1 MKKQP
6 NQIPEEFTRTPVSI
20 IGKGIKPT
28 LIRFLIVSAIGF
40 FVILLVY
47 FLYGESP
54 EPLAPPFIISVIAF
68 NLISEGNIII
78 NRILDRK
85 SPWFF
90 KITLRTR
97 QQLGWSVLWTM
108 LIGIVSFISLPD
120 EVYRQQHFFMSA
132 LLVFIFGII
141 FVLLFNSTLFLKSF
155 FLNWKKSVLEAEALK
170 QAKLLSDYK
179 VLQNQ
184 LNPHFLFNS
193 FSTLISEIH
202 YNPETAIEFAQ
213 KLADVYRYLLQKKN
227 DLTVPVREE
236 LEFLKDFIFLHEQR
250 MGKSLKVLIH
260 IPEAFMEHHLP
271 PMSLQLLIE
280 NAIKHNQASEKHPLT
295 IQIGIKDQQN
305 LTVCNNLQPK
315 TNIHGT
321 GTGLENISKR
331 YEMLTGDPVKI
342 RKTETS
348 FCVEFP
354 LLYQYE

>member
-1 MKKQP
+1 MKKQI
-6 NQIPEEFTRTPVSI
+6 NQIPEEFRKPPVSI

-28 LIRFLIVSAIGF
+28 VFRFLIVSAIGF

-54 EPLAPPFIISVIAF
+54 DPLAIPFIISIIAF

-78 NRILDRK
+78 NRILDKK

-90 KITLRTR
+90 KISRRTR
-97 QQLGWSVLWTM
+97 QQLAWSFLWT
-108 LIGIVSFISLPD
+108 LLVGVIAFVGLPKTI
-120 EVYRQQHFFMSA
+120 YHQPHFFMSA
-132 LLVFIFGII
+132 FLVFIFGLI

-170 QAKLLSDYK
+170 QAKLVADYK

-213 KLADVYRYLLQKKN
+213 RLAEVYRYLLQKKN

-236 LEFLKDFIFLHEQR
+236 LVFLKDFIFLHEQR
-250 MGKSLKVLIH
+250 MGNSLIVNIN
-260 IPEAFMEHHLP
+260 IPESYLEHHLP
-271 PMSLQLLIE
+271 PMSLQLLTE
-280 NAIKHNQASEKHPLT
+280 NAIKHNQASERHPLT
-295 IQIGIKDQQN
+295 IDISIKDEKN
-305 LTVCNNLQPK
+305 LSVCNNLQPK

-321 GTGLENISKR
+321 GTGLENISQR
-331 YEMLTGDPVKI
+331 YEMLTGEPVKI
-342 RKTETS
+342 IKTQDS

-354 LLYQYE
+354 LLFQDE